1 MVEASLTL
9 LDTQQVDDCWNRI
22 GVHGDKSCERL
33 AEHVHCRN
41 CEVYAAAA
49 TYLLDR
55 IALRQD
61 QLDSAETMDSQRE
74 QSDLGETRSILVFR
88 LGEEWFGLATG
99 SLVEVAPMNPIHSLP
114 HQRSRALQGVTNVRG
129 ALVACLSLGELLD
142 LEPGAAPVS
151 ERRVV
156 PRMLIISAAGG
167 PVVAPVEEVDGIHA
181 IPLAR
186 ILPPNHADGQASRRH
201 VAGVLQWR
209 ERSITPSPASRS
221 AEPGMTPDQ
230 MRDASL
236 LELFRLEA
244 EAQTQV
250 LNAGLMAL
258 ERSPTQADQLEACM
272 RAAHSLKGAARIVGL
287 DAGVRVAHVMEDCL
301 VEAQDGRLLLQS
313 EHIDALLQG
322 CDLLLRIGTPPAG
335 DAGWAEGAGREE
347 IDGLVLRLEGLVR
360 SGLPLARAELPATT
374 PGLPE
379 AVPEAPPAA
388 SAAASD
394 DNDEEPAGQAGGEQ
408 AEERRSRV
416 LRVTAERLDRLLD
429 ISSKSLVEFQRIKP
443 LADSLQR
450 LRRLQSSA
458 SRALDVVRETVQET
472 ALDPQAQAML
482 GEARQLIGECQQ
494 MLVQHIADL
503 DEFAWQGGQRAQVLY
518 DAALA
523 SRMRPFADVLS
534 GQARMVRDLGRSL
547 GKQVRLLV
555 EGESTQVD
563 RDVLEKLEAP
573 LTHLLRNAVDH
584 GIEAPETRLAAG
596 KPAEGRITIR
606 ARHHA
611 GMLVLELSDDGGGI
625 DLQRLRETVLNRQFA
640 TAETVA
646 QLSEEELLAFLFLPG
661 FSMRE
666 QVTEVSGR
674 GVGLDAVQHMVRQ
687 LRGGVRMEQR
697 QGQGALFH
705 VEVPLTLSVVRSLVV
720 EIGEEAYAFPLAHI
734 ERMCE
739 LEAEEIVQLEGRQ
752 HFWYEG
758 RHVGLVSA
766 AQLLQRPESSRTEG
780 AIPVVVVRDRD
791 AVYGVAVERF
801 VGERTLVVMPLDPRL
816 GKVRDVSAGA
826 LLDDGSPVLILDVED
841 LLHSVGKLLS
851 SGRLERIDRSR
862 RQAGGAQRKRIL
874 VVDDSLTVRELE
886 RKLLLGRGY
895 DVAVAVDGMD
905 GWNALRSEHFDLL
918 ITDIDMPRMDGIEL
932 VTLVRRDSRLQ
943 SLPVMVVSYKDREED
958 RRRGLDAGADY
969 YLAKASFHD
978 EALLDAVVVLIGEA
992 QG

>member
-1 MVEASLTL
+1 
-9 LDTQQVDDCWNRI
+9 
-22 GVHGDKSCERL
+22 
-33 AEHVHCRN
+33 
-41 CEVYAAAA
+41 
-49 TYLLDR
+49 
-55 IALRQD
+55 
-61 QLDSAETMDSQRE
+61 
-74 QSDLGETRSILVFR
+74 
-88 LGEEWFGLATG
+88 
-99 SLVEVAPMNPIHSLP
+99 
-114 HQRSRALQGVTNVRG
+114 
-129 ALVACLSLGELLD
+129 
-142 LEPGAAPVS
+142 
-151 ERRVV
+151 
-156 PRMLIISAAGG
+156 
-167 PVVAPVEEVDGIHA
+167 
-181 IPLAR
+181 
-186 ILPPNHADGQASRRH
+186 
-201 VAGVLQWR
+201 
-209 ERSITPSPASRS
+209 
-221 AEPGMTPDQ
+221 MTPDQ

-360 SGLPLARAELPATT
+360 SGLPLARGLPVCRKRSPRRRQRRQRPPATT
-374 PGLPE
+374 TTR
-379 AVPEAPPAA
+379 
-388 SAAASD
+388 S
-394 DNDEEPAGQAGGEQ
+394 PAGQAGGEQ